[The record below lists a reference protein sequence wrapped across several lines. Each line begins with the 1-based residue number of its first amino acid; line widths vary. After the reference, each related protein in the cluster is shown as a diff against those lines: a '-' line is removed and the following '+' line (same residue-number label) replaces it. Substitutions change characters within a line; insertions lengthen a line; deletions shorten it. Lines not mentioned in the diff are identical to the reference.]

1 MRAQRHRPEDHS
13 SQQAVNLPPGHGDAL
28 RLLALIDRATW
39 IYDFDNARMV
49 WANEAGLRF
58 WQAESIEALR
68 ARDLSPT
75 APGTAEHLENLRHA
89 LARGEVRA
97 ERWTFY
103 PQGQPFQR
111 DCRLHGVA
119 LEDGR
124 MALLVDAADAP
135 VQAGGNPFEARA
147 IEAVRQSP
155 LMISLLSEGG
165 QWLMHN
171 PAAEAMINRLHG
183 TNLPGLDNFAPL
195 FAHPDEAVALRTRAI
210 EHGSAEGTLRMA
222 GSAFRMHEVTLRRLN
237 DPVTGRL
244 SLMISQADVTRAYRA
259 ERRLH
264 KALAR
269 ERAIAETQ
277 RQFLSVTSHD
287 FRTPLSVIDC
297 SARRIARL
305 AEPGS
310 TIAERA
316 ETIRDTARRMT
327 EAVDRT
333 LGWASIEEGR
343 VDFQPERTNIRPIVE
358 RALLGQR
365 AVHPHRPLIIE
376 LDEVPDLVLDK
387 VLVLRV
393 LDNLIGNAIKYS
405 PEEQPVR
412 VRCFAR
418 NGEVMVSVTD
428 EGIGVPSGEISRLFT
443 RFFRSS
449 NARRFKGSGVG
460 LHAARFYMELH
471 GGRIAVKTAEG
482 KGSTFTLAFPV
493 PGQGGG
499 R

>member
-1 MRAQRHRPEDHS
+1 MRAHRHRADEQS
-13 SQQAVNLPPGHGDAL
+13 SRQAADLPPGHGPAL
-28 RLLALIDRATW
+28 CLLALVERAVW
-39 IYDFDNARMV
+39 IYDFDKARMA
-49 WANEAGLRF
+49 WANPAGLRF
-58 WQAESIEALR
+58 WRAESVDALR
-68 ARDLSPT
+68 ARDLNPT
-75 APGTAEHLENLRHA
+75 ALGTAERLENLRLA
-89 LARGEVRA
+89 LARGEVRS

-135 VQAGGNPFEARA
+135 MQVADSSFETRA

-155 LMISLLSEGG
+155 LMISLLGEGG

-171 PAAEAMINRLHG
+171 PAAEALINRLQG
-183 TNLPGLDNFAPL
+183 TNLPGLDNFATL
-195 FAHPDEAVALRTRAI
+195 FAHPDEAVSLRARAL
-210 EHGSAEGTLRMA
+210 ESGSAEATLRMA
-222 GSAFRMHEVTLRRLN
+222 GPSFRMHEVTLRRLT

-244 SLMISQADVTRAYRA
+244 SLMVSQADVTRAYRA

-287 FRTPLSVIDC
+287 FRTPLSVIDG

-310 TIAERA
+310 VIAERA

-343 VDFQPERTNIRPIVE
+343 VDFQPERANIRPMVE

-365 AVHPHRPLIIE
+365 SVHPHRPFVAE
-376 LDEVPDLVLDK
+376 LDDVPDLMLDQ

-418 NGEVMVSVTD
+418 NGEVLISVSD
-428 EGIGVPSGEISRLFT
+428 EGIGIPSDELSKLFT

-493 PGQGGG
+493 PGAG
-499 R
+499 

>member
-1 MRAQRHRPEDHS
+1 
-13 SQQAVNLPPGHGDAL
+13 
-28 RLLALIDRATW
+28 
-39 IYDFDNARMV
+39 
-49 WANEAGLRF
+49 
-58 WQAESIEALR
+58 
-68 ARDLSPT
+68 
-75 APGTAEHLENLRHA
+75 
-89 LARGEVRA
+89 
-97 ERWTFY
+97 
-103 PQGQPFQR
+103 
-111 DCRLHGVA
+111 
-119 LEDGR
+119 
-124 MALLVDAADAP
+124 
-135 VQAGGNPFEARA
+135 
-147 IEAVRQSP
+147 
-155 LMISLLSEGG
+155 
-165 QWLMHN
+165 
-171 PAAEAMINRLHG
+171 
-183 TNLPGLDNFAPL
+183 
-195 FAHPDEAVALRTRAI
+195 
-210 EHGSAEGTLRMA
+210 
-222 GSAFRMHEVTLRRLN
+222 MHEVTLRRLT

-244 SLMISQADVTRAYRA
+244 SLMVSQADVTRAYRA

-269 ERAIAETQ
+269 ERTIAETQ

-287 FRTPLSVIDC
+287 FRTPLSVIDG

-310 TIAERA
+310 VIAERA

-333 LGWASIEEGR
+333 LGWASIEDGR
-343 VDFQPERTNIRPIVE
+343 VDFQPERANIRPMVE
-358 RALLGQR
+358 RALLAQR
-365 AVHPHRPLIIE
+365 SVHPHRPFVAE
-376 LDEVPDLVLDK
+376 LDDVPDLMLDQ

-428 EGIGVPSGEISRLFT
+428 EGIGIPSDELSKLFN

-471 GGRIAVKTAEG
+471 GGRISVKTTEG

-493 PGQGGG
+493 PAKG
-499 R
+499 

>member
-1 MRAQRHRPEDHS
+1 MRAQRHRPEGYNS
-13 SQQAVNLPPGHGDAL
+13 AQAADLPPGHGDGL
-28 RLLALIDRATW
+28 RLLALVDRAVW
-39 IYDFDNARMV
+39 IYDFDHVRMV
-49 WANEAGLRF
+49 WANPAGLRF
-58 WQAESIEALR
+58 WRAESVAALCE
-68 ARDLSPT
+68 RDLNPT
-75 APGTAEHLENLRHA
+75 ALGTAERLQNLRHA
-89 LARGEVRA
+89 LARGEVRS

-111 DCRLHGVA
+111 DCRLHGVT

-135 VQAGGNPFEARA
+135 MQVADSSFETRA
-147 IEAVRQSP
+147 IEAVRQSA

-171 PAAEAMINRLHG
+171 PAAEALINRLHG
-183 TNLPGLDNFAPL
+183 TNLPGLDNFATL
-195 FAHPDEAVALRTRAI
+195 FAHPGEAIALRARAL
-210 EHGSAEGTLRMA
+210 ESGSAEATLRMA
-222 GSAFRMHEVTLRRLN
+222 GSAFRMHEVTLRRLT

-244 SLMISQADVTRAYRA
+244 SLMVSQADVTRAYRA

-269 ERAIAETQ
+269 ERTIAETQ

-287 FRTPLSVIDC
+287 FRTPLSMIDG

-310 TIAERA
+310 VIAERA

-343 VDFQPERTNIRPIVE
+343 VDFQPERAKIRPMVE
-358 RALLGQR
+358 RALLAQR
-365 AVHPHRPLIIE
+365 SVHPHRPFVAE
-376 LDEVPDLVLDK
+376 LDDVPDLMLDQ

-412 VRCFAR
+412 VRCCAR

-428 EGIGVPSGEISRLFT
+428 EGIGIPSGELSKLFT

-471 GGRIAVKTAEG
+471 GGRISVKTTEG

-493 PGQGGG
+493 PAKG
-499 R
+499 